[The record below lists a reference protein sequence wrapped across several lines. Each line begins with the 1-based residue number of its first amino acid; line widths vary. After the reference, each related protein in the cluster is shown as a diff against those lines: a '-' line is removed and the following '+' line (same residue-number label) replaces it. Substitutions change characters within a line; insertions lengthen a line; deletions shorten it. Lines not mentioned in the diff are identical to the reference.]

1 MKAIEKTSRNFLVL
15 SVICFSLLLA
25 VTSPVIAA
33 EYRYIS
39 IPTPPWYGWHVQGN
53 LDINNNGAVVGT
65 IPIEIAIPDVFYLD
79 LAKGFYFFVHILWKR
94 HDLSLSP

>member
-39 IPTPPWYGWHVQGN
+39 IPTPPWYGWQGWV
-53 LDINNNGAVVGT
+53 I
-65 IPIEIAIPDVFYLD
+65 
-79 LAKGFYFFVHILWKR
+79 
-94 HDLSLSP
+94 